1 AGHCGVADAVRGKAE
16 PQASG
21 LVQGLSLPSGQ
32 LEEGATGG
40 SEGGVPLWGA
50 VPARRD
56 RKSTRLNSSHGSISY
71 AVFCLKK
78 KKTITNLTN
87 ARYSKSRTVTGIT
100 SLSRLEHGPIALP
113 TSRTGM
119 PSRRNTRDKTESKQ
133 TTYKR

>member
-78 KKTITNLTN
+78 KKAVANVTASRGSRERTRKLRMFKPPGSFSLDLEPRRDAFDRPR
-87 ARYSKSRTVTGIT
+87 ARRQTMTAF
-100 SLSRLEHGPIALP
+100 ALHLHLV
-113 TSRTGM
+113 
-119 PSRRNTRDKTESKQ
+119 
-133 TTYKR
+133 